1 MAYHVQGQSLHW
13 TCQDTLAAG
22 LSDCLT
28 IYTHEVTETPISEV
42 LEATQLKADSQVLTK
57 ESLAVKRSQ

>member
-1 MAYHVQGQSLHW
+1 MAYHVRGQSSHW

-22 LSDCLT
+22 LSDCPT
-28 IYTHEVTETPISEV
+28 IYTHKVTETQISEV
-42 LEATQLKADSQVLTK
+42 LEAAKLGADSQVLTR